1 MRYFSISRYIYY
13 NAFTLIYGLSVTI
26 VVNFASV
33 LTLKE
38 TELLRIYSNLFS
50 YM

>member
-26 VVNFASV
+26 FTNN
-33 LTLKE
+33 
-38 TELLRIYSNLFS
+38 I
-50 YM
+50 